1 MPNKLTRDRAEQ
13 RVMEDLVNALLA
25 EQFLDDHASVER
37 LSKGEWDAIITQDA
51 QMKAVQEQFGA
62 GADLATHV
70 YRWHLE
76 DAVIVFPVRASIAQ
90 PYWFEISYGLC
101 KASLHAGKAAL
112 LSKPSPLELMGH
124 VVMLYMNDPVAVDP
138 YGAVK
143 FLHMIEQTLLQTSF
157 SLENEQPAAHI
168 LGLPQRA
175 SLLAAERKAG
185 YRDRPFH
192 PVSKVKQ
199 GWAYDECSSYTAEF
213 GRRIKLNW
221 MAVKQDYVVSGLEE
235 GKELFPVDLLL
246 SDEER
251 SQISNELNRR
261 GLGEGAYTAIPVHPW
276 QMSAILPEQ
285 IKRELEEGICIPLE
299 TETGTFYATSSVRS
313 LMPENESPYHVKL
326 PLGIYSL
333 GGLRYLSAIK
343 LMNGQQAEWLMRQ
356 AVERDAVLKTKLFLC
371 DETKWWA
378 YLPEDRD
385 LFADY
390 PRHLS
395 ALVREYPA
403 ELVQDADIRLLPM
416 SALSVYA
423 SAENGHVLDEW
434 LKLMGSDRSEPA
446 AVVRLFHEVLVS
458 YFEICFRLFRL
469 GMMPEVHGQNCVLVW
484 KHGKI
489 EGLLLRDHDALR
501 VHVPWLKANGL
512 EDPAYTLR
520 AGYPNSLYHEH
531 PQKLLSFFQML
542 GIQVNIYA
550 ILRSVSQ
557 YYGLSEESLWEE
569 LQTCLEEAIQ
579 KAELPDEVANVLQEA
594 LFVKAVWPWKQVVR
608 PLLKKQTMRVPGSMP
623 YGQGEVA
630 NPFHI
635 LNDFKNR
642 RDRLCFVF
650 NQEYKV

>member
-1 MPNKLTRDRAEQ
+1 MPNKLTSNKAEY

-25 EQFLDDHASVER
+25 EQFLDGHAAIEL
-37 LSKGEWDAIITQDA
+37 LSKEEWDAMALQDDLLK
-51 QMKAVQEQFGA
+51 MVQAQFGA
-62 GADLATHV
+62 DSGEKATHV
-70 YRWHLE
+70 YQWKLE
-76 DAVIVFPVRASIAQ
+76 DAVIVFPVSTAIAQ
-90 PYWFEISYGLC
+90 PYWFEASYGAY
-101 KASLHAGKAAL
+101 KVSQGKD
-112 LSKPSPLELMGH
+112 LSWVGPLELMGH
-124 VVMLYMNDPVAVDP
+124 AVTLYVNDPVAVDP

-157 SLENEQPAAHI
+157 SLENEQPSAHI
-168 LGLPQRA
+168 LGLPQAA
-175 SLLAAERKAG
+175 SLLEAERKAA

-199 GWAYDECSSYTAEF
+199 GWGYEECSSYTAEI
-213 GRRIKLNW
+213 GRPIKLNW

-246 SDEER
+246 TDEER
-251 SQISNELNRR
+251 SQISAELDRR

-276 QMSAILPEQ
+276 QMSAILPDQ
-285 IKRELEEGICIPLE
+285 IKRELEEKICIPLE

-313 LMPENESPYHVKL
+313 LMPEVESPYHVKL

-343 LMNGQQAEWLMRQ
+343 LMNGQQAESVMRQ
-356 AVERDAVLKTKLFLC
+356 AVERDAVLKQKLFLC

-395 ALVREYPA
+395 TMIREYPA
-403 ELVQDADIRLLPM
+403 QLVQDADIRLLPM
-416 SALSVYA
+416 SALSVHESEA
-423 SAENGHVLDEW
+423 NGHIFDEW
-434 LKLMGSDRSEPA
+434 LKLIGAEQSAEA
-446 AVVRLFHEVLVS
+446 AVQLFREVLVS

-484 KHGKI
+484 KQGKI

-501 VHVPWLKANGL
+501 VHVPWLQANGL

-520 AGYPNSLYHEH
+520 AGYPNSLYHDQ
-531 PQKLLSFFQML
+531 PQKLLTFFQML
-542 GIQVNIYA
+542 GIQVNSYA

-557 YYGLSEESLWEE
+557 YYGVSEVSLWKE
-569 LQTCLEEAIQ
+569 LQSCLEEAIR
-579 KAELPDEVANVLQEA
+579 KADVPDEVADVLNDA
-594 LFVKAVWPWKQVVR
+594 LFVKAAWPWKQIVR
-608 PLLKKQTMRVPGSMP
+608 PLLKKQALRVPGSMP

-635 LNDFKNR
+635 LTQMH
-642 RDRLCFVF
+642 
-650 NQEYKV
+650 QEQDSGKEAQLSSRG

>member
-1 MPNKLTRDRAEQ
+1 MPNKLTGNKAEQ

-25 EQFLDDHASVER
+25 EQFLDGHVSIE
-37 LSKGEWDAIITQDA
+37 LLTKEEWLLNTSQDD
-51 QMKAVQEQFGA
+51 QLKIVQEQFGA
-62 GADLATHV
+62 EVEAQATHV
-70 YRWHLE
+70 YRWKLE
-76 DAVIVFPVRASIAQ
+76 DAVIVFPVSTSITQ
-90 PYWFEISYGLC
+90 PYRFEASYGVY
-101 KASLHAGKAAL
+101 KVTQGKD
-112 LSKPSPLELMGH
+112 LSRLGPLELMGH
-124 VVMLYMNDPVAVDP
+124 AVALYANDPVAVDP

-157 SLENEQPAAHI
+157 SLENEQPSAHI
-168 LGLPQRA
+168 LGLPQAA
-175 SLLAAERKAG
+175 SLLEAERKAA

-199 GWAYDECSSYTAEF
+199 GWAYDECSSYAAEF
-213 GRRIKLNW
+213 GRPIKLNW

-235 GKELFPVDLLL
+235 GSELFPVDLLL
-246 SDEER
+246 TDEER
-251 SQISNELNRR
+251 NQISAELDRR

-285 IKRELEEGICIPLE
+285 IKRELEEKICIPLE

-343 LMNGQQAEWLMRQ
+343 LMNGQQAESLMRQ
-356 AVERDAVLKTKLFLC
+356 AVERDAVLKQRLFLC

-395 ALVREYPA
+395 TMIREYPA

-416 SALSVYA
+416 SALSVHE
-423 SAENGHVLDEW
+423 SVDNGHIFDEW
-434 LKLMGSDRSEPA
+434 LKWIGSDQSAEA
-446 AVVRLFHEVLVS
+446 AVQLFREVLVS

-484 KHGKI
+484 KQGKI

-501 VHVPWLKANGL
+501 VHVPWLNANGL

-520 AGYPNSLYHEH
+520 AGYPNSLYHDE
-531 PQKLLSFFQML
+531 PQKLLTFFQML
-542 GIQVNIYA
+542 GIQVNSYA
-550 ILRSVSQ
+550 ILKSVSH
-557 YYGLSEESLWEE
+557 YYGLSEASLWKE
-569 LQTCLEEAIQ
+569 LQSCLEEAIQ
-579 KAELPDEVANVLQEA
+579 KAEVPDEVAGVLNDA
-594 LFVKAVWPWKQVVR
+594 LFVKAAWPWKQIVR
-608 PLLKKQTMRVPGSMP
+608 PLLKKQALRVPGSMP

-630 NPFHI
+630 NPFHV
-635 LNDFKNR
+635 LTEAHQVQDLSKEAQLTSR
-642 RDRLCFVF
+642 R
-650 NQEYKV
+650 

>member
-1 MPNKLTRDRAEQ
+1 MPNKLTGNKAEH

-25 EQFLDDHASVER
+25 EQFLDGHASIEL
-37 LSKGEWDAIITQDA
+37 LSREEWASIASQDDLLK
-51 QMKAVQEQFGA
+51 MVQEPFETEAA
-62 GADLATHV
+62 GQATHV
-70 YRWHLE
+70 YRWKLE
-76 DAVIVFPVRASIAQ
+76 DAVIVFPVSTSITQ
-90 PYWFEISYGLC
+90 PYRFEASYGVYKVSRGKELSRLGPL
-101 KASLHAGKAAL
+101 AFMEHA
-112 LSKPSPLELMGH
+112 
-124 VVMLYMNDPVAVDP
+124 VTLYANDPVAVDP

-157 SLENEQPAAHI
+157 SLENEQPSTHI
-168 LGLPQRA
+168 LGLPQAA
-175 SLLAAERKAG
+175 SLLEAERKAA

-199 GWAYDECSSYTAEF
+199 GWVYDECSSYTAEF
-213 GRRIKLNW
+213 GRPIKLNW
-221 MAVKQDYVVSGLEE
+221 MAVKQDYVVSGIEE

-246 SDEER
+246 TDEER
-251 SQISNELNRR
+251 NQISAELDRR

-276 QMSAILPEQ
+276 QMSAILPDQ
-285 IKRELEEGICIPLE
+285 IKRELEEKICIPLE

-313 LMPENESPYHVKL
+313 LMPEVESPYHVKL

-343 LMNGQQAEWLMRQ
+343 LMNGQQAESLMRQ
-356 AVERDAVLKTKLFLC
+356 AVERDAVLKQKLFLC

-395 ALVREYPA
+395 TMIREYPA

-416 SALSVYA
+416 SALSVHE
-423 SAENGHVLDEW
+423 SAENGHIFDEW
-434 LKLMGSDRSEPA
+434 LKLIGADQSADA
-446 AVVRLFHEVLVS
+446 AVQLFREVLVS
-458 YFEICFRLFRL
+458 YFEIIIRLFRL

-501 VHVPWLKANGL
+501 VHVPWLNANGL
-512 EDPAYTLR
+512 EDPFYTLR
-520 AGYPNSLYHEH
+520 AGYPNSLYHDQ
-531 PQKLLSFFQML
+531 PQKLLTFFQML
-542 GIQVNIYA
+542 GIQVNSYA

-557 YYGLSEESLWEE
+557 YYGLSEATLWKE
-569 LQTCLEEAIQ
+569 LQTCLVEAIQ
-579 KAELPDEVANVLQEA
+579 KADVPVEVADVLNDA
-594 LFVKAVWPWKQVVR
+594 LFVKAVWPWKQIVR
-608 PLLKKQTMRVPGSMP
+608 PLLKKQALRVPGSMP

-630 NPFHI
+630 NPFHV
-635 LNDFKNR
+635 LTETHEAQDLSKEAQLTSR
-642 RDRLCFVF
+642 G
-650 NQEYKV
+650 

>member
-1 MPNKLTRDRAEQ
+1 MPNKQKGNKAEQ

-25 EQFLDDHASVER
+25 EQFLEGHASVE
-37 LSKGEWDAIITQDA
+37 LLAKEEWTSTASQDD
-51 QMKAVQEQFGA
+51 QLKMVQQQFGA
-62 GADLATHV
+62 EVEAQATHV
-70 YRWHLE
+70 YRWKLE
-76 DAVIVFPVRASIAQ
+76 DAVIVFPVSTSITQ
-90 PYWFEISYGLC
+90 PYRFEASYGVF
-101 KASLHAGKAAL
+101 KVNQGK
-112 LSKPSPLELMGH
+112 LSRLGSLELMGH
-124 VVMLYMNDPVAVDP
+124 VATLYANDPVAVDP

-143 FLHMIEQTLLQTSF
+143 FLHMLEQTLLQTSF
-157 SLENEQPAAHI
+157 SLENEQPRAPI
-168 LGLPQRA
+168 LALPQAA
-175 SLLAAERKAG
+175 SLLEAERKAA

-213 GRRIKLNW
+213 GRPITLNW

-235 GKELFPVDLLL
+235 GRELFPVDLLL
-246 SDEER
+246 SEEER
-251 SQISNELNRR
+251 NQINAELDRR

-285 IKRELEEGICIPLE
+285 IKRELEEKICIPLE

-313 LMPENESPYHVKL
+313 VMPENESPYHVKL

-343 LMNGQQAEWLMRQ
+343 LMNGQQAESLMRQ
-356 AVERDAVLKTKLFLC
+356 AVERDAVLKQKLFLC

-395 ALVREYPA
+395 TMIREYPA

-416 SALSVYA
+416 SALSVHE
-423 SAENGHVLDEW
+423 SVENGHLFDEW
-434 LKLMGSDRSEPA
+434 LTWIGSDLNTD
-446 AVVRLFHEVLVS
+446 AVVQLFREVLVS

-484 KHGKI
+484 KQGKI

-501 VHVPWLKANGL
+501 VHVPWLNANGL

-520 AGYPNSLYHEH
+520 AGYPNSLYHDQ
-531 PQKLLSFFQML
+531 PQKLLTFFQML
-542 GIQVNIYA
+542 GIQVNSYA
-550 ILRSVSQ
+550 ILKSVAH
-557 YYGLSEESLWEE
+557 YYGLNEAFLWKE
-569 LQTCLEEAIQ
+569 LHSCLEEAIQ
-579 KAELPDEVANVLQEA
+579 KAELPDEVANVLNDA
-594 LFVKAVWPWKQVVR
+594 LFVKAAWPWKQIVR
-608 PLLKKQTMRVPGSMP
+608 PLLKKQALRVPGSMP
-623 YGQGEVA
+623 FGQGEVA
-630 NPFHI
+630 NPFHV
-635 LNDFKNR
+635 LSEAHQSKDLSKEAQLTSR
-642 RDRLCFVF
+642 A
-650 NQEYKV
+650 

>member
-1 MPNKLTRDRAEQ
+1 MQNEHTGRKAEQ

-25 EQFLDDHASVER
+25 EQFLEGHASIEL
-37 LSKGEWDAIITQDA
+37 LSKAEWDALVTEDI
-51 QMKAVQEQFGA
+51 QMKAVQEQFGVRA
-62 GADLATHV
+62 ARATNV
-70 YRWHLE
+70 YRWRLE
-76 DAVIVFPVRASIAQ
+76 DAFIVFPVSEAIAQ
-90 PYWFEISYGLC
+90 PYRFDAEDGVYKVTLNAEQGMQV
-101 KASLHAGKAAL
+101 
-112 LSKPSPLELMGH
+112 SKPGSLELMGH
-124 VVMLYMNDPVAVDP
+124 VVTLYANDPVAVDP

-143 FLHMIEQTLLQTSF
+143 FLHMIEQTLLQTAY
-157 SLENEQPAAHI
+157 SLENEQPTAHI
-168 LGLPQRA
+168 LGLPQVA
-175 SLLAAERKAG
+175 SLLEAERKAA

-192 PVSKVKQ
+192 PVSKVKK
-199 GWAYDECSSYTAEF
+199 GWAYDECRSYTAEF
-213 GRRIKLNW
+213 GRPIRLNW
-221 MAVKQDYVVSGLEE
+221 MAVKQDYVVSGLEDGE
-235 GKELFPVDLLL
+235 ELFPVDLLL

-251 SQISNELNRR
+251 SQISAELNRR

-276 QMSAILPEQ
+276 QMSLILPEQ

-313 LMPENESPYHVKL
+313 LMPETESPYHVKL

-343 LMNGQQAEWLMRQ
+343 LMNGQQAERLMRQ
-356 AVERDAVLKTKLFLC
+356 AVERDAVLKQRLFIC

-395 ALVREYPA
+395 TMVRTYPA

-416 SALSVYA
+416 SSLAVYD
-423 SAENGHVLDEW
+423 SGENGHIFDEW
-434 LKLMGSDRSEPA
+434 LRLTGAGKSEA
-446 AVVRLFHEVLVS
+446 SIVHLFHEALLS

-484 KHGKI
+484 KQGKI

-501 VHVPWLKANGL
+501 VHVPWLNANGL

-520 AGYPNSLYHEH
+520 AGYPNSLYHDE
-531 PQKLLSFFQML
+531 PQKLLTFFQML
-542 GIQVNIYA
+542 GIQVNSCA
-550 ILRSVSQ
+550 ILRGVSQ
-557 YYGLSEESLWEE
+557 YYGVNEAFLWKEM
-569 LQTCLEEAIQ
+569 QICLEEAMK
-579 KAELPDEVANVLQEA
+579 KAELPEEVASVLYDA
-594 LFVKAVWPWKQVVR
+594 LFVKASWPWKQVVR
-608 PLLKKQTMRVPGSMP
+608 PLLKKQALRVPGSMP

-635 LNDFKNR
+635 LA
-642 RDRLCFVF
+642 
-650 NQEYKV
+650 KVKSTAKEAQLTAQG